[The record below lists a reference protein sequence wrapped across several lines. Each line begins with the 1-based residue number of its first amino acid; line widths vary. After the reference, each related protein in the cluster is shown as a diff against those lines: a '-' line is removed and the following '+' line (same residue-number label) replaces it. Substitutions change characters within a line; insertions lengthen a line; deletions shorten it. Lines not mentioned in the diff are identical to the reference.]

1 MEKNTTAEI
10 ALKVAAAIGR
20 SAYSQ
25 RAVAKEAG
33 IASTTF
39 DRRLRGQSDFYI
51 VELISIARILD
62 LSLED
67 FLPTGTPLNSKLA
80 A

>member
-25 RAVAKEAG
+25 RAVAKAAG
-33 IASTTF
+33 IPSTTF
-39 DRRLRGQSDFYI
+39 ARKIGGHTDFTI
-51 VELISIARILD
+51 IELIAIARILD
-62 LSLED
+62 LALED
-67 FLPTGTPLNSKLA
+67 FLPSGTPIHSKVA

>member
-1 MEKNTTAEI
+1 METNTTAEI

-20 SAYSQ
+20 SAHSQ

-33 IASTTF
+33 IPSTTF
-39 DRRLRGQSDFYI
+39 TRKIGGHTDFTI
-51 VELISIARILD
+51 IELISVARILG
-62 LSLED
+62 LALED
-67 FLPTGTPLNSKLA
+67 FLPSGTPVRSAVA

>member
-1 MEKNTTAEI
+1 MEKNITAQV

-33 IASTTF
+33 IPSTTF
-39 DRRLRGQSDFYI
+39 TRKIGGHTDFTI
-51 VELISIARILD
+51 VELITVARILG
-62 LSLED
+62 LTLED
-67 FLPTGTPLNSKLA
+67 FLPADVPLHSKVA

>member
-33 IASTTF
+33 IPSTTF
-39 DRRLRGQSDFYI
+39 VRKIGGHTEFTI
-51 VELISIARILD
+51 NEMITVARILGMA
-62 LSLED
+62 LED
-67 FLPTGTPLNSKLA
+67 FLPTGTPIRSQVA